1 MVKKQ
6 DRLEECLNPSR
17 YSISGVNGRQRLL
30 NAYERTIPSLL
41 YSAVICFFKILV
53 SSCLVLEFA

>member
-6 DRLEECLNPSR
+6 DRLEVSLNPSR
-17 YSISGVNGRQRLL
+17 YSFHYPMGVNGLSTHTDEQFSPFTCLL
-30 NAYERTIPSLL
+30 KN
-41 YSAVICFFKILV
+41 LV